1 MNYKK
6 LVLLSTMSC
15 ILAPLTAQAEIKTET
30 FTCNVV
36 HYVRKNVAELRST
49 SILIRNADLVNA
61 VTINRLT
68 IRNVFGTVVHDSGPA
83 AGVPIP
89 LNTDFSPDLDISVV
103 PPGAS
108 YYLRTNNI
116 WGNNSLPVSAGNN
129 QAGQFMSATVQVSKN
144 GKKNLVSVSTRPRAR
159 ERIVTAT
166 GAIEGIEHSSDSVT
180 CTRID
185 D

>member
-1 MNYKK
+1 MKYKK

-15 ILAPLTAQAEIKTET
+15 ILAPLAAQAEIKTET
-30 FTCNVV
+30 FTCNAV

-49 SILIRNADLVNA
+49 SILIRNADLVNSA
-61 VTINRLT
+61 TIERLT
-68 IRNVFGTVVHDSGPA
+68 IRNVFGNVVHDSGPA

-89 LNTDFSPDLDISVV
+89 LNTDFSPDLDITVV

-116 WGNNSLPVSAGNN
+116 WGNNGLPVSAGNN
-129 QAGQFMSATVQVSKN
+129 QAGQFMSVTVQVSKK
-144 GKKNLVSVSTRPRAR
+144 GKKSLIYVSTRPRAR
-159 ERIVTAT
+159 ERLVTQT
-166 GAIEGIEHSSDSVT
+166 GVTEGIEHSSDHVP
-180 CTRID
+180 CTRTD